1 MWTDTIHL
9 HVYIWIYIWRPAVT
23 MPSRVRF
30 TYLLNDFKAP
40 SSQMSLV
47 LGKTTTRV
55 TILRRQLGNT
65 TRQAQAVEVWTV
77 EKVQART

>member
-1 MWTDTIHL
+1 
-9 HVYIWIYIWRPAVT
+9 